1 MSFILQVDF
10 NWLRFFINNHSK
22 IEKNRNKEQNMVIQL
37 GVSSWKLIKLKFEVF
52 INEMV

>member
-1 MSFILQVDF
+1 VVQRNELRKNEIIIHMSFILQVDF

-37 GVSSWKLIKLKFEVF
+37 GVSS
-52 INEMV
+52 